1 MRVFVDTNVLMDFVC
16 RREPFVEDAKRLF
29 AMGYM
34 GEVTLLTSAL
44 SLVNVMYVAH
54 KYNHDE
60 VRESLIAVAK
70 FVEVCDL
77 EGSTVVEMLSS
88 GWSDYEDATQN
99 RTAMLA
105 MADCIVTRNKKDF
118 ATSAL
123 PVYTV
128 PELLAHYN
136 V

>member
-1 MRVFVDTNVLMDFVC
+1 
-16 RREPFVEDAKRLF
+16 
-29 AMGYM
+29 MGYM
-34 GEVTLLTSAL
+34 GEVALQTSAL

-60 VRESLIAVAK
+60 VRESLMAISK

-88 GWSDYEDATQN
+88 DWKDYEDATQN

-118 ATSAL
+118 TPSAL
-123 PVYTV
+123 PVHTV
-128 PELLAHYN
+128 PELLALCN